1 MKVILNEIIKD
12 IQGNEIVRDAIV
24 NNELVQ
30 RPVKLCDIL
39 YDGLLAYRPYE
50 DSVIMRCYELAKKMV
65 NLSNADVQEIEI
77 TNEELALCQD
87 IMKREDMIIRA
98 KFIEMVDTL
107 NSDHDV
113 TEESILIENPIEQTP
128 EEIHEEIPEETPE
141 DTDTKNII
149 TE

>member
-65 NLSNADVQEIEI
+65 DLSNADVQEIEI

-107 NSDHDV
+107 NPAPDV
-113 TEESILIENPIEQTP
+113 TEESILIE
-128 EEIHEEIPEETPE
+128 ETPKEMPE
-141 DTDTKNII
+141 DPDTQNII

>member
-24 NNELVQ
+24 NNKLVQ

-65 NLSNADVQEIEI
+65 DLSNADVQEIEI

-98 KFIEMVDTL
+98 KFIEMVNEL
-107 NSDHDV
+107 NPV
-113 TEESILIENPIEQTP
+113 PEEVVEEPIEMPIEPHIEEPIEQP
-128 EEIHEEIPEETPE
+128 VE
-141 DTDTKNII
+141 
-149 TE
+149 

>member
-24 NNELVQ
+24 NNKLVQ

-39 YDGLLAYRPYE
+39 YNGLLAYRPYE
-50 DSVIMRCYELAKKMV
+50 DSVIIRCYELAKRMV
-65 NLSNADVQEIEI
+65 DLSNGDVQEIEI
-77 TNEELALCQD
+77 TNEEFALCQD

-107 NSDHDV
+107 NPAPDV
-113 TEESILIENPIEQTP
+113 IEEPILTEDIP
-128 EEIHEEIPEETPE
+128 EEIPEETN
-141 DTDTKNII
+141 TQNIV
-149 TE
+149 E

>member
-1 MKVILNEIIKD
+1 MKVILNEIVKD

-65 NLSNADVQEIEI
+65 DLSNADVQEIEI

-107 NSDHDV
+107 NPAPNV
-113 TEESILIENPIEQTP
+113 TEESILIE
-128 EEIHEEIPEETPE
+128 ETPKEMPE
-141 DTDTKNII
+141 DPNTQNII

>member
-50 DSVIMRCYELAKKMV
+50 DSVIMRCYKLAKKMV
-65 NLSNADVQEIEI
+65 DLSNADVQEIEI
-77 TNEELALCQD
+77 TNEEFALCQD

-107 NSDHDV
+107 NPAPDV
-113 TEESILIENPIEQTP
+113 TEESILIE
-128 EEIHEEIPEETPE
+128 ETPKEMPE
-141 DTDTKNII
+141 DPDTQNII

>member
-24 NNELVQ
+24 NNNLVQ

-50 DSVIMRCYELAKKMV
+50 DSVIMRCYKLAKKMV
-65 NLSNADVQEIEI
+65 DLSNADAQEIEI
-77 TNEELALCQD
+77 TNEEFALCQD
-87 IMKREDMIIRA
+87 IMKRQDMIIRA

-107 NSDHDV
+107 NPAPDI
-113 TEESILIENPIEQTP
+113 TEESILIE
-128 EEIHEEIPEETPE
+128 ETPKEMPE
-141 DTDTKNII
+141 DPNTQNII